1 MQIRSFRGSGEPV
14 WVIAL
19 LSAGERLGLD
29 PRRALGPAV
38 KRAASTGRT
47 RDRTRPMLQNVRK
60 FLPGRRPHVTHCRHW
75 LHRWVRPKIYSLA
88 DLLGG
93 LMSTINAATIC
104 IAAAKANGTT

>member
-1 MQIRSFRGSGEPV
+1 MVGFWHFSDL
-14 WVIAL
+14 AT
-19 LSAGERLGLD
+19 D
-29 PRRALGPAV
+29 P
-38 KRAASTGRT
+38 
-47 RDRTRPMLQNVRK
+47 DNVRFQGK
-60 FLPGRRPHVTHCRHW
+60 TRSSAQTAKVTRLTHCRHW

>member
-1 MQIRSFRGSGEPV
+1 MT
-14 WVIAL
+14 L
-19 LSAGERLGLD
+19 LRLSPFVAQTD
-29 PRRALGPAV
+29 MPRRL
-38 KRAASTGRT
+38 
-47 RDRTRPMLQNVRK
+47 
-60 FLPGRRPHVTHCRHW
+60 PHVCCWERSRCGSNAPRGLSLTHCRHW

>member
-1 MQIRSFRGSGEPV
+1 MGQELTWTVRFWRKAALRGHVRSWGLNGSR
-14 WVIAL
+14 I
-19 LSAGERLGLD
+19 S
-29 PRRALGPAV
+29 GPL
-38 KRAASTGRT
+38 
-47 RDRTRPMLQNVRK
+47 M
-60 FLPGRRPHVTHCRHW
+60 THCRHW

>member
-1 MQIRSFRGSGEPV
+1 MRGGARECGAQMRQLASRRS
-14 WVIAL
+14 
-19 LSAGERLGLD
+19 SAY
-29 PRRALGPAV
+29 AV
-38 KRAASTGRT
+38 KTLF
-47 RDRTRPMLQNVRK
+47 DRCEALVDELFVLGVGENIGPVVLDGLARL
-60 FLPGRRPHVTHCRHW
+60 THCRHW